1 MLKRVIITNH
11 LGESMEYRIDGVEV
25 DNPSGLIITSIDGLG
40 PVKANIN
47 MSDLATTDGQL
58 YNSARLSG
66 RNIVIKALFTHATSI
81 EEARLLSYKYFP
93 IKKKIKFRIE
103 TDNRI
108 GEAEGYVE
116 SNEPDIFSNE
126 SSCQISILCENPYFD
141 GGKIG
146 YTFGDT
152 IPLFKFAFGNES
164 LDEPLIKLSEEA
176 EVTDERRIIYDGDAD
191 TGVEI
196 EISVPSDDIMDTFK
210 VTGIEITGNDGQK
223 IGIDTS
229 KMINQVPNTAPNSAL
244 VSTCSMI
251 YQEETNKYKFFGKIP
266 QKNEYSTGG
275 LNHGAA
281 FVYHD
286 EMYMIGVN
294 GYNKCLKW
302 NGKKWEESITLP
314 VYPGWGSYS
323 FDLNNVVIFNDE
335 IHILGGIDTS
345 AKVFDRIHYKYDGE
359 NWTKLNDSPVKCKG
373 GIAVAYRDGIHYM
386 TTDTSTGTYPNF
398 PHVHYRWNPSSDTWT
413 KLEDTPS
420 PYDFSDGCGVAYDN
434 FIYIFGASSRVCYKW
449 NGVMTQ
455 NNSKWIPV
463 NAPSKLIN
471 ETRAVVHNGKIHT
484 FGGYGYEGYANST
497 WKCHFIFDKNTGEWT
512 EDPVELPYAFGRG
525 GDVVSLNGYI
535 YILGSLYGPGGSYN
549 QTYTEEANNI
559 KLIENDR
566 LVINTNKGKKSVTLY
581 RDDNKYNVINALEK
595 GSTWLQLH
603 RGVNNLSYS
612 AETGAE
618 DMQITISANKW
629 YEGV

>member
-1 MLKRVIITNH
+1 MLKRVVITNH

-47 MSDLATTDGQL
+47 MMDLATTDGQTF
-58 YNSARLSG
+58 NSARLSG

-108 GEAEGYVE
+108 GETEGYVE

-126 SSCQISILCENPYFD
+126 SGCQISILCENPYFD

-164 LDEPLIKLSEEA
+164 LDKKLIKLSEEA

-196 EISVPSDDIMDTFK
+196 EVSVPSDDIMDTFK
-210 VTGIEITGNDGQK
+210 VTGIEITGNDGQM

-229 KMINQVPNTAPNSAL
+229 KMVNQVPNTAPNNTPFYKCSFLMDDNRYKLREVFSNSTL
-244 VSTCSMI
+244 VTYPIVYKGELQCFYMDNGTIRRMKLNTNTKKWIDLGEFGSLGGDDPTWLLCLNENI
-251 YQEETNKYKFFGKIP
+251 YAYVWNQYSIYKLNEETKQWSVVVRYIDGPISESFGHVAVVYKNAIHCFDVSMNGSTRINIHNVFNGQSYYSSQDTQNMQNVMNDSYLFGSNSKRCQARAFEYDGKLHIIGGTKGLSSDSNRHFIWDGTINGWQELTDSKDILPDLYGITEYVQCLTEYKNKIHLFG
-266 QKNEYSTGG
+266 
-275 LNHGAA
+275 
-281 FVYHD
+281 
-286 EMYMIGVN
+286 N
-294 GYNKCLKW
+294 G
-302 NGKKWEESITLP
+302 S
-314 VYPGWGSYS
+314 SQ
-323 FDLNNVVIFNDE
+323 
-335 IHILGGIDTS
+335 
-345 AKVFDRIHYKYDGE
+345 HYKYDSQNG
-359 NWTKLNDSPVKCKG
+359 WTKSFDVP
-373 GIAVAYRDGIHYM
+373 
-386 TTDTSTGTYPNF
+386 
-398 PHVHYRWNPSSDTWT
+398 
-413 KLEDTPS
+413 
-420 PYDFSDGCGVAYDN
+420 
-434 FIYIFGASSRVCYKW
+434 
-449 NGVMTQ
+449 
-455 NNSKWIPV
+455 
-463 NAPSKLIN
+463 
-471 ETRAVVHNGKIHT
+471 
-484 FGGYGYEGYANST
+484 FGGFGSKERNHVIADSDYMYLVGSDNST
-497 WKCHFIFDKNTGEWT
+497 
-512 EDPVELPYAFGRG
+512 VA
-525 GDVVSLNGYI
+525 
-535 YILGSLYGPGGSYN
+535 
-549 QTYTEEANNI
+549 TYTEEANNI

-566 LVINTNKGKKSVTLY
+566 LVINTNKGKKSITLY

-603 RGVNNLSYS
+603 RGVNRLSYS
-612 AETGAE
+612 VETGAD
-618 DMQITISANKW
+618 DMQITISTNKW